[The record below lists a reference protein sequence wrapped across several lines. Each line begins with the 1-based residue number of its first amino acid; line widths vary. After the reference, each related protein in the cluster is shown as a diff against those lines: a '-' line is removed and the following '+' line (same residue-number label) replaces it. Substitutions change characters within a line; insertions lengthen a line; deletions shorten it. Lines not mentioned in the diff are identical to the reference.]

1 MDNNCNDKYKVIKK
15 YCYLMGPTG
24 PSGERGD
31 IGPTGPTGARG
42 EDGSGTIEIGTT
54 ETKEAGTMAEVENV
68 GTKENAILN
77 FKIPKGDKG
86 EKGDKGDAGDIGPI
100 GPQGEIGPVGPS
112 GKDGSGTIEIGITE
126 TKEAGT
132 MAEVE
137 NIGTKENAILSFKIP
152 RGEKGEKGDQGE
164 KGDTGDI
171 GPRGLPGEI
180 GRSEVISIDGA
191 ETIGPDEEASVLD
204 DFENNIHHLTFYI
217 PKGAT
222 GERGAP
228 NGIEAY
234 GMRYTNTTQRFN
246 LTANQDTI
254 IPLELTGPA
263 FFTNYNSSYAIE
275 IRKYG
280 TYKIDYFLNVA
291 TSTDTTYTIT
301 VKVSG
306 IIMAASNIKVEAKAN
321 IKSLIGSSLLYAL
334 REDDEVTLNIT
345 ANNNTELIFD
355 GTTTAK
361 LSVIKLD

>member
-42 EDGSGTIEIGTT
+42 ENGSGTIEIGT
-54 ETKEAGTMAEVENV
+54 
-68 GTKENAILN
+68 
-77 FKIPKGDKG
+77 
-86 EKGDKGDAGDIGPI
+86 
-100 GPQGEIGPVGPS
+100 
-112 GKDGSGTIEIGITE
+112 TE

-152 RGEKGEKGDQGE
+152 RGEKGDQGE

-171 GPRGLPGEI
+171 GPRGFPGEI

-191 ETIGPDEEASVLD
+191 ETIGPEEEASVLD

-217 PKGAT
+217 PKGET

-234 GMRYTNTTQRFN
+234 GMRYTNTMQRFN
-246 LTANQDTI
+246 LSANQDTI

-263 FFTNYNSSYAIE
+263 IFTNYNSSYAIE

-280 TYKIDYFLNVA
+280 TYKIDYFLNVT

-321 IKSLIGSSLLYAL
+321 TKNLIGSSLLYAL
-334 REDDEVTLNIT
+334 KKDDEVTLNIT